1 MEKSP
6 SDELYYKLFGE
17 YPSKS
22 GIALER
28 LATIAYNEIM
38 ANKAWVDQRIKGRY
52 SDSVY
57 QLDGLIAT
65 NEGQKMLE
73 AKDYSIR
80 GSKVGR
86 DDLQKL
92 SGALLD
98 IDNISKGVFAS
109 ATDYTK
115 PAKKY
120 AESTIKMPNAK
131 PIELYEIRPSTEEDE
146 KGRVKK
152 ICIQMNIVTPDFNNG
167 KYIPFFS
174 KDAYKALEL
183 DGLLGIPINVQFDN
197 FYDKNGNI
205 KLTLLELTKSVSK
218 EIQLHKVSSEINGVW
233 ELKNLYISLPNG
245 KLYELD
251 RIEYN
256 IPIITDKEDIVIEC
270 NESPCLLIR
279 SVDHKID
286 VLLTEEKLKKYKFE
300 EDGTVTKN

>member
-6 SDELYYKLFGE
+6 SDELYYQLFGK

-22 GIALER
+22 GAALER
-28 LATIAYNEIM
+28 LATIAYNEIC
-38 ANKAWVDQRIKGRY
+38 AHEAWVDQHIKGTY
-52 SDSVY
+52 SNSVY
-57 QLDGLIAT
+57 QLDGLVAT
-65 NEGQKMLE
+65 NEGQKMIE

-86 DDLQKL
+86 EDLQKL

-98 IDNISKGVFAS
+98 MENISKGVFAS

-115 PAKKY
+115 PAKQY
-120 AESTIKMPNAK
+120 AEATIKMPNAK
-131 PIELYEIRPSTEEDE
+131 PIELYEIRPSTKEDE

-152 ICIQMNIVTPDFNNG
+152 ICIQMNVVAPDFNNC

-183 DGLLGIPINVQFDN
+183 DGLLGIPINMQFDN

-233 ELKNLYISLPNG
+233 ELKNLYILLPNG

-256 IPIITDKEDIVIEC
+256 IPIITDKEDFVIEC

-279 SVDHKID
+279 SVDHKTD

-300 EDGTVTKN
+300 EDGTVTKD

>member
-115 PAKKY
+115 PAKQY

-152 ICIQMNIVTPDFNNG
+152 ICIQMNIVSFHQRILP
-167 KYIPFFS
+167 
-174 KDAYKALEL
+174 
-183 DGLLGIPINVQFDN
+183 LLQQPLCSILQFRLQSFDLC
-197 FYDKNGNI
+197 I
-205 KLTLLELTKSVSK
+205 KLLISNFLILKFLLF
-218 EIQLHKVSSEINGVW
+218 
-233 ELKNLYISLPNG
+233 
-245 KLYELD
+245 
-251 RIEYN
+251 
-256 IPIITDKEDIVIEC
+256 
-270 NESPCLLIR
+270 
-279 SVDHKID
+279 HKINPRLQTAILRLQD
-286 VLLTEEKLKKYKFE
+286 KANKKSSYYQTYYK
-300 EDGTVTKN
+300 KK

>member
-38 ANKAWVDQRIKGRY
+38 ANKAWVDQRIKGTY

-57 QLDGLIAT
+57 QLDGLIST

-80 GSKVGR
+80 GCKVGR

-115 PAKKY
+115 PAKQY

-131 PIELYEIRPSTEEDE
+131 PIELYEIRPSTKDDEE
-146 KGRVKK
+146 GRVKS
-152 ICIQMNIVTPDFNNG
+152 ICIQINIVTPDFNNG
-167 KYIPFFS
+167 KYIPHFS
-174 KDAYKALEL
+174 MDTYKALDT
-183 DGLLGIPINVQFDN
+183 DGLLGVQIKMQLDN
-197 FYDKNGNI
+197 FYDKDGNV
-205 KLTLLELTKSVSK
+205 KVTLHELTKNLSK
-218 EIQLHKVSSEINGVW
+218 DICIDKNSSEIKGEW
-233 ELKNLYISLPNG
+233 DLKHLYIPLPNG

-251 RIEYN
+251 KIEYN
-256 IPIITDKEDIVIEC
+256 IPIVTDKEDIIIES
-270 NESPCLLIR
+270 NENPCLSIR
-279 SVDHKID
+279 STDHKIN
-286 VLLTEEKLKKYKFE
+286 VLLTEEKLKKYKFN
-300 EDGTVTKN
+300 EDGSITKN